1 MIASKTLASS
11 KVPPAICECP
21 PPLPNPIEEYLEKIH
36 YLKKTIPDIALS
48 TDLIVGFPSESEKD
62 FQKTLDV
69 LKTVKFTQIYAF
81 KYSPRPNTRAA
92 KMEDDVLQKTKEQ
105 RLAKVLNLFET
116 IRSRKFKTLI
126 GLEKKILIEG
136 MHPKNKTLFLGRS
149 EENISVSVT
158 KKTNSSIE
166 IGDLIKVKIQ
176 EKKKHSLWGT
186 QI

>member
-1 MIASKTLASS
+1 MRM
-11 KVPPAICECP
+11 
-21 PPLPNPIEEYLEKIH
+21 
-36 YLKKTIPDIALS
+36 
-48 TDLIVGFPSESEKD
+48 EKD

-69 LKTVKFTQIYAF
+69 LKTVKFNQVYAF

-92 KMEDDVLQKTKEQ
+92 KMEDDVLQKTKEK

-149 EENISVSVT
+149 EENISVSVE
-158 KKTNSSIE
+158 KEINSNIE
-166 IGDLIKVKIQ
+166 IGDLIQVKIQ
-176 EKKKHSLWGT
+176 GKKKHSLWGT